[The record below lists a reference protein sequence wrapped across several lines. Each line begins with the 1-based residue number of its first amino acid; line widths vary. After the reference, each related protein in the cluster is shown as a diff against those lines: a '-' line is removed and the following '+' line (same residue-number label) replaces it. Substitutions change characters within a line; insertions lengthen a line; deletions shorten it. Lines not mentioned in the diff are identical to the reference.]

1 MAPGLTGWVKPRFH
15 LGQARGAF
23 LAPPSAYHHCERIG
37 PPVSGESSLDKR
49 RIGGLS
55 ALLAASLLA
64 GCVTAPGASVSGDVP
79 INGTRVFP
87 ESITS
92 DVAGN
97 LYNASIAGTIYRT
110 LAGTRTA
117 EPWIIPS
124 EANGLTSLFGVMADD
139 ARGLLWA
146 CNNPNMFAG
155 ETGRSSLLAFDLR
168 SGQLSGRYD
177 FPEGPAA
184 CNDIAVAADGVV
196 WVSETAGGRIFVLRP
211 NANEL
216 ALFAAGEEL
225 VGIDGLAFAADG
237 TLYINNVRS
246 NLFQRVGRKTDGSY
260 EGLTNLALPVA
271 LGGPDGLRP
280 LGGNRFIQ
288 GEGQSGRVALLEVSG
303 DSVALTPLAEG
314 LNGPVG
320 VTVSGNTA
328 YVVEGKIGYL
338 IDPALRE
345 QNPDPFVIRAFPMG
359 ARP

>member
-1 MAPGLTGWVKPRFH
+1 MWERKPWRH
-15 LGQARGAF
+15 VLASIAAF
-23 LAPPSAYHHCERIG
+23 AAAACASVP
-37 PPVSGESSLDKR
+37 
-49 RIGGLS
+49 
-55 ALLAASLLA
+55 AAS
-64 GCVTAPGASVSGDVP
+64 PGDVT
-79 INGTRVFP
+79 INGSRVFP

-92 DVAGN
+92 DAAGN
-97 LYNASIAGTIYRT
+97 LYNASISGTIYRT
-110 LAGTRTA
+110 LAGARTA
-117 EPWIIPS
+117 EPWIVPS
-124 EANGLTSLFGVMADD
+124 AQNGLTSLFGLMADE
-139 ARGLLWA
+139 AKGLLWA

-155 ETGRSSLLAFDLR
+155 ESGRSSLLAFDLR

-184 CNDIAVAADGVV
+184 CNDIAVAADGAV
-196 WVSETAGGRIFVLRP
+196 WVSETAGGRIFALRP

-216 ALFAAGEEL
+216 ALYAAGDEL
-225 VGIDGLAFAADG
+225 VGVDGIAFAADG
-237 TLYINNVRS
+237 KLYINNVRS
-246 NLFQRVGRKTDGSY
+246 GLFQRVERKTDGSY
-260 EGLTNLALPVA
+260 GGLTNLSVPVA
-271 LGGPDGLRP
+271 LGGPDGLRS

-288 GEGQSGRVALLEVSG
+288 GEGQSGRVAILEVRG

-359 ARP
+359 GRR